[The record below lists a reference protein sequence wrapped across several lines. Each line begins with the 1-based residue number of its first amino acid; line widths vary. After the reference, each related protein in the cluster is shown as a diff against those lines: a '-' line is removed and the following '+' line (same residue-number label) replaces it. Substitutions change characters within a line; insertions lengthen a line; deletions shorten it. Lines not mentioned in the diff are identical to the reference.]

1 MSASKATTM
10 HCMCAIRGQIMRG
23 EFKRRLR
30 VHIDR
35 SDSILFED
43 ERKEVN
49 YGKPGSRLLR
59 TVASPTLKPKI
70 PIVIFSQTNE
80 KKNGEEAKNE
90 LDVSQRRIRADLK
103 GLHRVYCM

>member
-1 MSASKATTM
+1 
-10 HCMCAIRGQIMRG
+10 MRG

-59 TVASPTLKPKI
+59 TIASPTLKPKI

-80 KKNGEEAKNE
+80 KKTAKRRKTSSMYRGEEY
-90 LDVSQRRIRADLK
+90 DPI
-103 GLHRVYCM
+103 